1 MRLLEVG
8 LKDKSDFLKVAETL
22 RRIGV
27 ADSQKKE
34 LRQSVFIL
42 HKSGRYYLMHVNELH
57 VLDGMLPEVPEGAI
71 ATRNTVA
78 SLLENWGLVN
88 IVIPAWAEV
97 PRASMKEIMVVPH
110 KKKSEWTFIPM
121 YEIGKKR
128 DKS

>member
-8 LKDKSDFLKVAETL
+8 LKDKSDFLKVTETL

-34 LRQSVFIL
+34 IRQSVFIL
-42 HKSGRYYLMHVNELH
+42 HKTGRYYLMHVNELH
-57 VLDGMLPEVPEGAI
+57 VLDGMLSEVPETAI

-78 SLLENWGLVN
+78 SLLENWGLVK
-88 IVIPAWAEV
+88 IVIPAWAEA
-97 PRASMKEIMVVPH
+97 PRASMKEIMVVSH

-128 DKS
+128 EKS